1 RDGAA
6 GAAVAADAVA
16 VVALLAG
23 IDPAVAARLEA
34 TVEAAVALGGV
45 AIVAL
50 LAGVDHAVAA
60 VLEPAARGAPGRHR
74 RRIALLV
81 ALGARAE
88 QLVHDAVAA
97 ARCRAVGVADCGLRR
112 SGRPVVHRG
121 LRCAV
126 AGLAMAAV
134 RVGEAIPAAVDR
146 AVGAAVAVVGVVRY
160 ALGGLAVVA
169 LLARVDLAVAAVL
182 GRPAVGRAAVAIDVV
197 AIVADLVSRI
207 VEVWVAIRVPER
219 LVGVAV
225 AAALHPLA
233 VRGAAVAAHR
243 VAVVTLLADLHVH
256 DAVA

>member
-1 RDGAA
+1 
-6 GAAVAADAVA
+6 
-16 VVALLAG
+16 
-23 IDPAVAARLEA
+23 
-34 TVEAAVALGGV
+34 
-45 AIVAL
+45 
-50 LAGVDHAVAA
+50 
-60 VLEPAARGAPGRHR
+60 
-74 RRIALLV
+74 
-81 ALGARAE
+81 
-88 QLVHDAVAA
+88 
-97 ARCRAVGVADCGLRR
+97 
-112 SGRPVVHRG
+112 
-121 LRCAV
+121 CAV

-256 DAVA
+256 DAVAALLELADRRAEDSCFRVELERRVAVLVPRVLEVEDPVDLDRLVEVAVAAGLVRPAVGRATIAVDVVAIVADLVSGILEVGVAIRVPD